1 MKTTLFVLFVGGAVI
16 LAACSPVLA
25 HHGNVAYAYE
35 VVEFKQATVTKFLW
49 SNPHSHI
56 DFDVKDQSGNVVH
69 WVCETGGPEAL
80 SSIGWSQT
88 SLTPGDV
95 ITVYMYPAKTGNPTG
110 RLNKIVLADGT
121 TLHDTQEQFLSLFLA
136 KARSLSRAETPSA
149 TKVVRFDPAL
159 SAILSPNSKLEM
171 LPAGGFQGAEGT
183 LWVSEGQLGY
193 LLFSDLPGNRIYKWT
208 PDCVESPCP
217 LAGKLTVFLEHPD
230 YGDASRVG
238 ATNSSGTP
246 LHGTRGLTLDRQH
259 RLVVDATGDR
269 AVERIEQNSERTIL
283 AERYE
288 GKRLSCPSDIV
299 SKSDGAFYFTDGPAD
314 CIGGE
319 NSPQKELPYHG
330 VYLVRNDKLQ
340 LLDRDPGGAPPQG
353 IALSP
358 DEKTLYVAN
367 AGMFEQIFAYD
378 VQPDDTV
385 KNRRLFIDLA
395 GENGLSGSD
404 GLRVDSSGNVY
415 TAATSGL
422 WILSPSGKR
431 LGKVPAPE
439 GIRFASLAFGE
450 PDRKTLY
457 LVSAKNLWRLR
468 VQIPGLSP

>member
-1 MKTTLFVLFVGGAVI
+1 MKTTLFVLFVGGVGVLAV
-16 LAACSPVLA
+16 CSPALA

-56 DFDVKDQSGNVVH
+56 DFDVKDHDGNVVH

-88 SLTPGDV
+88 SLMPGDV

-121 TLHDTQEQFLSLFLA
+121 TLHDTQEQYLSLLLA
-136 KARSLSRAETPSA
+136 KARSLSRALTPSA
-149 TKVVRFDPAL
+149 TEVVRFDPDL
-159 SAILSPNSKLEM
+159 DAILSPDSKLEM
-171 LPAGGFQGAEGT
+171 LPAEGFQGGEGPV
-183 LWVSEGQLGY
+183 WVSEGQPGY
-193 LLFSDLPGNRIYKWT
+193 LLFSDVPGNRIYKWT
-208 PDCVESPCP
+208 PDCVKSPCP
-217 LAGKLTVFLEHPD
+217 PAGKLSVFLEHSG
-230 YGDASRVG
+230 YKDASRVG
-238 ATNSSGTP
+238 ATDSSGAP
-246 LHGTRGLTLDRQH
+246 LHGTHGLTLDRQH

-269 AVERIEQNSERTIL
+269 AVERIEQNGERTIL

-288 GKRLSCPSDIV
+288 GKRLSCPNDIV
-299 SKSDGAFYFTDGPAD
+299 GKSDGAIYFTDGPTQ

-319 NSPQKELPYHG
+319 DSPKKELRYHG
-330 VYLVRNDKLQ
+330 VYLVKNGKLQ

-358 DEKTLYVAN
+358 DEKTLYVTN
-367 AGMFEQIFAYD
+367 ASMFEQIFAYD

-395 GENGLSGSD
+395 GENGLGGSD

-422 WILSPSGKR
+422 WILSPAGKR

>member
-1 MKTTLFVLFVGGAVI
+1 MKSSLFVLFVGGIGLLAV
-16 LAACSPVLA
+16 CSPALA

-35 VVEFKQATVTKFLW
+35 VVEFKQVTVTQFLW

-56 DFDVKDQSGNVVH
+56 DFDVKDHNGNVVH

-88 SLTPGDV
+88 SLMPGDV
-95 ITVYMYPAKTGNPTG
+95 ITVYMYPAKTGTPVG

-136 KARSLSRAETPSA
+136 KARSLSQAQRPSA
-149 TKVVRFDPAL
+149 KEVVRFDPAL
-159 SAILSPNSKLEM
+159 DAILSPDSKLEM
-171 LPAGGFQGAEGT
+171 LPADGFQGAEGP

-193 LLFSDLPGNRIYKWT
+193 LLFSDVPGNRIYKWT
-208 PDCVESPCP
+208 PDCVKSPCP
-217 LAGKLTVFLEHPD
+217 SAGKLTVFLEHSG
-230 YGDASRVG
+230 YKDASGVG
-238 ATNSSGTP
+238 ATNSSGAP
-246 LHGTRGLTLDRQH
+246 LHGTSGLTLDRQH

-269 AVERIEQNSERTIL
+269 AVERIEQNGERTIL

-299 SKSDGAFYFTDGPAD
+299 SKSDGAFYFTDGPAG

-330 VYLVRNDKLQ
+330 VYLIKNGKLQ

-353 IALSP
+353 IALSS
-358 DEKTLYVAN
+358 DEKTLYVTN
-367 AGMFEQIFAYD
+367 TRMFEQIFAYD

-385 KNRRLFIDLA
+385 KNRRLFIDLV
-395 GENGLSGSD
+395 GEQGLGGPD
-404 GLRVDSSGNVY
+404 GLCVDTRGNVY
-415 TAATSGL
+415 TAAKGGL
-422 WILSPSGKR
+422 WIISPAGKR

-468 VQIPGLSP
+468 VQISGLSP